1 MPTNTYDLNHLCD
14 ISGVSPRTIYYYV
27 QQGLLPHPGARG
39 PAARYDRRHLLRLQL
54 IRKLKEEHLPLVE
67 IREKLSALSDAK
79 VEQAVTGVSEPSP
92 TSGTAP
98 TAAPARS
105 QWDRIALT
113 KDVELHVRRPLPR
126 ERNRQ
131 VERLLEEARRIMNQR
146 AR

>member
-1 MPTNTYDLNHLCD
+1 MATNTYDIKHLCD
-14 ISGVSPRTIYYYV
+14 ISGVSLRTVYFYV

-39 PAARYDRRHLLRLQL
+39 PGARYDRRHLLRLQL
-54 IRKLKEEHLPLVE
+54 IGKLKEEHLPLAE
-67 IREKLSALSDAK
+67 IREKLAALSDAQ
-79 VEQAVTGVSEPSP
+79 VEQAVTGVSEPPP
-92 TSGTAP
+92 TAGTTP

-131 VERLLEEARRIMNQR
+131 VERLLEEARRIMRQGGR
-146 AR
+146 